1 MADSMTDPKQEKIAI
16 FERAAYDLMVAFDVV
31 RPPVPVELMLQR
43 PRPGMWR
50 EINLSELSI
59 SFLDI
64 RQRHSPRMSV
74 ARLLARNMCRCD
86 WGTARS
92 LAQFADSEPDIR
104 SLARVIIMPSKM
116 IAEMT
121 LDSRAPIIISERFEV
136 PEEDAQQRLI
146 DLGYTFSV

>member
-1 MADSMTDPKQEKIAI
+1 VTENQIALSR
-16 FERAAYDLMVAFDVV
+16 FELAVNDLMVAFDIQ

-43 PRPGMWR
+43 PRPGMWK

-86 WGTARS
+86 WGIARGLDEYANS
-92 LAQFADSEPDIR
+92 DADIR
-104 SLARVIIMPSKM
+104 ALARAIVMPQSM
-116 IAEMT
+116 IAE
-121 LDSRAPIIISERFEV
+121 LSLSSRAPVMLSNRFEV
-136 PEEDAQQRLI
+136 PEEDARVRLRE
-146 DLGYTFSV
+146 LGLSPD